1 MCNFVDLTFNSIF
14 KFKFVRLGAEWT
26 FAHEAGHCLGGRHT
40 IQQAKAEGC
49 KLYISRNEEIEI
61 KTIFTYLAKNIKY
74 LIYSLDIFKT
84 FQGTI
89 KVGPIT
95 HIVLLMQSTE
105 RSMHMYTVN
114 IVHLAPAKS

>member
-1 MCNFVDLTFNSIF
+1 MKQGIALEDVIQFSKLKLKDVSCTFLEM
-14 KFKFVRLGAEWT
+14 K
-26 FAHEAGHCLGGRHT
+26 
-40 IQQAKAEGC
+40 
-49 KLYISRNEEIEI
+49 KLKS
-61 KTIFTYLAKNIKY
+61 KYLAKNIKY

>member
-1 MCNFVDLTFNSIF
+1 MKQGIALEDVIQFSKLKLKDVSCTFLEM
-14 KFKFVRLGAEWT
+14 K
-26 FAHEAGHCLGGRHT
+26 
-40 IQQAKAEGC
+40 
-49 KLYISRNEEIEI
+49 KLKS
-61 KTIFTYLAKNIKY
+61 KQLKYLAKNIRY